1 LSTANAAFFCRHSS
15 TKTLS
20 LFRVFRVSR
29 FIRTPGQ
36 GRLDF
41 QAIYEACAEVGV
53 ENVLVEQDNAPKTPD
68 PFAEMEFA
76 YHHLRPII
84 H

>member
-1 LSTANAAFFCRHSS
+1 M
-15 TKTLS
+15 KKKLS
-20 LFRVFRVSR
+20 LLLATAMMCSML
-29 FIRTPGQ
+29 G
-36 GRLDF
+36 
-41 QAIYEACAEVGV
+41 AC
-53 ENVLVEQDNAPKTPD
+53 APKTPD